1 MASIALHA
9 RQHLALT
16 PRLQQAVRLLQ
27 LSSLEFQQELREA
40 LDTNPFLEYVPPAQ
54 ETGEAAEAA
63 EGAAGIGAAAPAAPV
78 VAADM
83 PEGDLDGGM
92 ESAADGSMTLDP
104 ASYGGEPAGYA
115 DEAGYGEQ
123 ACAYGEETS
132 GYSDEGAAY
141 AADLPLPGA
150 TRAPSGYRGSEDGES
165 DAADWVRVPIS
176 LREQLHEALRLS
188 PLADLD
194 RAAVQVVIEALDDD
208 GYLRQDLTELAD
220 VEGTEGALDE
230 DRLRVALR
238 VVQTLDRPG
247 IGARSLA
254 ECLAL
259 QLDAM
264 PEDTPHRALALR
276 LVTGHLERLAR
287 REHGELQRQLGCD
300 AQSLQAAT
308 ALVRRLDPKPGNHY
322 GRADGGYVVP
332 DVIVRQVRGRW
343 VVSVN
348 PAIEPRARIHKL
360 YAELFA
366 RSDQTSRSPLA
377 QQLQEARWLIRN
389 AHKRCETILRVGECI
404 VARQKAFFQYGEIA
418 LRPMLL
424 RDVADELGLHESTVS
439 RATGNKYMATPRGI
453 FEFKRFFPRELETRT
468 GGTCSAAAVRALI
481 KEMIDAENP
490 RDPLSDVVLAQE
502 LERQGVRVARR
513 TVTKYRQMMKVPA
526 ADMRRQL

>member
-1 MASIALHA
+1 MPSIALHA

-40 LDTNPFLEYVPPAQ
+40 LDTNPFLEYVPPAS

-63 EGAAGIGAAAPAAPV
+63 DGAAGIGSAAAPAGEAP
-78 VAADM
+78 AMAT
-83 PEGDLDGGM
+83 EGTGESGLDAGM
-92 ESAADGSMTLDP
+92 A
-104 ASYGGEPAGYA
+104 
-115 DEAGYGEQ
+115 Q
-123 ACAYGEETS
+123 ETS
-132 GYSDEGAAY
+132 PYAESSYAESSYSDEGSGYTAEM
-141 AADLPLPGA
+141 PTPGA
-150 TRAPSGYRGSEDGES
+150 LRTSSYRGGEDGDSEAS
-165 DAADWVRVPIS
+165 DWVRVPVT

-188 PLADLD
+188 PLDDLD
-194 RAAVQVVIEALDDD
+194 RIATQIVIEALDDD
-208 GYLRQDLTELAD
+208 GYLRQDLADLAD
-220 VEGTEGALDE
+220 GEGAGDTAGDTLDE

-247 IGARSLA
+247 IGARSLS

-259 QLDAM
+259 QLEAM
-264 PEDTPHRALALR
+264 PHDTPYRELAMQI
-276 LVTGHLERLAR
+276 VSQHLERLAR

-300 AQSLQAAT
+300 AASLQAAS

-322 GRADGGYVVP
+322 GRADGGYVIP
-332 DVIVRQVRGRW
+332 DVIVRQVRGKW

-360 YAELFA
+360 YAEMFA

-481 KEMIDAENP
+481 KEMINAEDP
-490 RDPLSDVVLAQE
+490 RDPLSDVILTQE
-502 LERQGVRVARR
+502 LEKQGVQVARR
-513 TVTKYRQMMKVPA
+513 TVTKYRQMMKLPA
-526 ADMRRQL
+526 AEMRRQI

>member
-1 MASIALHA
+1 MKGPITSINTNGIAMPSIALHA

-40 LDTNPFLEYVPPAQ
+40 LDTNPFLEYVPPAS

-63 EGAAGIGAAAPAAPV
+63 EGAAGIGAAAAGTPEVPAMAT
-78 VAADM
+78 
-83 PEGDLDGGM
+83 EGAVDGGL
-92 ESAADGSMTLDP
+92 ESGMPQD
-104 ASYGGEPAGYA
+104 AGPYA
-115 DEAGYGEQ
+115 ESDANYSD
-123 ACAYGEETS
+123 AP
-132 GYSDEGAAY
+132 YSDEG
-141 AADLPLPGA
+141 
-150 TRAPSGYRGSEDGES
+150 SGYTAELPSPAALRSTSYRGEDGDS
-165 DAADWVRVPIS
+165 DASDWVRVPLT
-176 LREQLHEALRLS
+176 LREQLHETLRLS
-188 PLADLD
+188 PLDDLD
-194 RAAVQVVIEALDDD
+194 RIATQVVIEALDDD
-208 GYLRQDLTELAD
+208 GYLRQDFADLAEVD
-220 VEGTEGALDE
+220 GAGEGLDE

-254 ECLAL
+254 ECLSL

-264 PEDTPHRALALR
+264 PSGTPHRELAMQI
-276 LVTGHLERLAR
+276 VSQHLERLAR

-300 AQSLQAAT
+300 AASLQAAI

-332 DVIVRQVRGRW
+332 DVIVRQVRGKW

-360 YAELFA
+360 YAEMFA

-481 KEMIDAENP
+481 KEMIDAEDP
-490 RDPLSDVVLAQE
+490 RDPLSDVILTQE
-502 LERQGVRVARR
+502 LEKQGVQVARR
-513 TVTKYRQMMKVPA
+513 TVTKYRQMMKLPA
-526 ADMRRQL
+526 AEMRRQI